1 MKLWIGENIK
11 NLRAELALTQEHLA
25 GRLGCTAQAV
35 SKWENGATAPDIAM
49 LPLIAQALGVG
60 IDALFAPCKTP
71 YRHRGERLL
80 AAYESNRE
88 DEESYRAAKA
98 EYEKRLQG
106 DDPDDHL
113 SYAYLLQM
121 RGFAYLK
128 RAEAGF
134 TRAFELGSAQ
144 ALRQKIALLSKLG
157 RDSESIEG
165 CRAALAERPE
175 DADAHI
181 ALAMALYLDKQNAA
195 AWNIAGAALEQFQ
208 PNAILFSYAADIQNA
223 LGNHAQA
230 IELWHRAYAA
240 DPEVSAA
247 LYGIACLHYD
257 QGNREEGRAAWRDV
271 IAWLEARGFD
281 SAGETAWPREMLEKL
296 GG

>member
-11 NLRAELALTQEHLA
+11 NLRAELSLTQEQLA

-60 IDALFAPCKTP
+60 IDALFAPAKTP

-88 DEESYRAAKA
+88 DEESYRAARG
-98 EYEKRLQG
+98 EYEKRLHG

-128 RAEAGF
+128 RAESGF
-134 TRAFELGSAQ
+134 TRAAELGNAQ
-144 ALRQKIALLSKLG
+144 ALRQKILLLHRLG
-157 RDSESIEG
+157 RDEEG
-165 CRAALAERPE
+165 IKECRSLLNDRPENMHAHVALAAALHTAG
-175 DADAHI
+175 
-181 ALAMALYLDKQNAA
+181 QNEA
-195 AWNIAGAALEQFQ
+195 AWEIIRTAMERFEE
-208 PNAILFSYAADIQNA
+208 NAIVLNYAADIQNA
-223 LGNHAQA
+223 LGNHARA
-230 IELWHRAYAA
+230 IELWRQAYAA

-247 LYGIACLHYD
+247 LYGIACLYYD
-257 QGNREEGRAAWRDV
+257 LGNREEARAAWRDV
-271 IAWLEARGFD
+271 IGWLEERGYEC
-281 SAGETAWPREMLEKL
+281 ETAWPREMLAKME
-296 GG
+296 G